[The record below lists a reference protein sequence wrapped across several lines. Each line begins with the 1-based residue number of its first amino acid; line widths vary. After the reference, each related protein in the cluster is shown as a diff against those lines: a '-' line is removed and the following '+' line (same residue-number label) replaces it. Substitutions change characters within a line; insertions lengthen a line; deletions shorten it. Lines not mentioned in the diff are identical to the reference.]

1 MLTWLADFAAYV
13 NVLNVLRYITFRTG
27 MATATAFLFVIWFG
41 PAIIRHPAPEGR
53 GMVSRSAMTGRNRIF

>member
-41 PAIIRHPAPEGR
+41 PAIIATLRLR
-53 GMVSRSAMTGRNRIF
+53 QGMVSRSAMTGRNRIF